1 MIVYSGMRHRQRDQH
16 GQRAERGS
24 ATVEITMLVPALLLT
39 LGLIVAGGRVW
50 FARTTVN
57 EAAHTA
63 ARAASLARTSGE
75 AAAAGRS
82 AGQQSLSTGGLRCAS
97 TSIQVNTAAF
107 GVPVGTPATVTSAV
121 SCRVGFG
128 DLLLPGLPGSID
140 LQATGASALDTYRS
154 R

>member
-1 MIVYSGMRHRQRDQH
+1 MIIDSGTRHRLE
-16 GQRAERGS
+16 GQRGS

-97 TSIQVNTAAF
+97 TSIQINTAAF
-107 GVPVGTPATVTSAV
+107 GVPVGTPATVTSTV
-121 SCRVGFG
+121 SCRVTFG